1 MPTVVSYGGGIQ
13 STALVVLAM
22 RERWAI
28 DEIVHVDLV
37 DAESPCTREYVDYFR
52 RWLRDGYGRD
62 ITVIE
67 RNMYQDMLDN
77 PGFTPVPWRARDGSF
92 MLSRQCTRQYKVAPL
107 QRYLYDRYP
116 GDCIRLMLGISVDE
130 FHRMRDSSAARIEHV
145 YPLVDARLTRWQ
157 CREIIER
164 AGLAV
169 PSKSSCWFCPYRSS
183 ASQLALVRHY
193 PRLREMARALE
204 DRINAERR
212 RRGRDEI
219 VVLRSDTEVEQGD
232 FCEAGYCDS

>member
-28 DEIVHVDLV
+28 DEIVHVDLMG
-37 DAESPCTREYVDYFR
+37 AESPATREYVALFGD
-52 RWLRDGYGRD
+52 WLRREHGRD
-62 ITVIE
+62 ITIIE
-67 RNMYQDMLDN
+67 RDLYGDMLAR
-77 PGFTPVPWRARDGSF
+77 PGFTPVPWRIADGSA

-107 QRYLYDRYP
+107 QRYLYGRYP
-116 GDCIRLMLGISVDE
+116 GERIGLMLGISVDE
-130 FHRMRDSSAARIEHV
+130 YHRMRDSSAARIEHV
-145 YPLVDARLTRWQ
+145 YPLVDRRLTRWQ
-157 CREIIER
+157 CRDIIER

-169 PSKSSCWFCPYRSS
+169 PSKSSCWFCPYRSIS
-183 ASQLALVRHY
+183 SQWALVRRY
-193 PRLREMARALE
+193 PYLRAMARALE

-219 VVLRSDTEVEQGD
+219 VVLRSDTEVEQSD
-232 FCEAGYCDS
+232 FCEAGFCDV

>member
-28 DEIVHVDLV
+28 DEIVHVDLMG
-37 DAESPCTREYVDYFR
+37 AESPATREYVALFGD
-52 RWLRDGYGRD
+52 WLRREHGRD
-62 ITVIE
+62 ITIIE
-67 RNMYQDMLDN
+67 RDLYGDMLAR
-77 PGFTPVPWRARDGSF
+77 PGFTPVPWRGKYERF
-92 MLSRQCTRQYKVAPL
+92 ILSRQCTRQYKVAPL
-107 QRYLYDRYP
+107 QRYLYGRYP
-116 GDCIRLMLGISVDE
+116 GERIGLMLGISVDE
-130 FHRMRDSSAARIEHV
+130 YHRMRDSSAARIEHV
-145 YPLVDARLTRWQ
+145 YPLVDRRLTRWQ
-157 CREIIER
+157 CRDIIER

-169 PSKSSCWFCPYRSS
+169 PSKSSCWFCPYRSIS
-183 ASQLALVRHY
+183 SQWALVRRY
-193 PRLREMARALE
+193 PYLRAMARALE

>member
-1 MPTVVSYGGGIQ
+1 MASVISYGGGVQ
-13 STALVVLAM
+13 STALVVLSLL
-22 RERWAI
+22 EGW
-28 DEIVHVDLV
+28 DVDDVVHVDLM
-37 DAESPCTREYVDYFR
+37 DAESPATREYVARFR
-52 RWLRDGYGRD
+52 DWLRQEHGRD
-62 ITVIE
+62 ITIIE
-67 RNMYQDMLDN
+67 RNMYRDMLDN

-204 DRINAERR
+204 DRINADRR
-212 RRGRDEI
+212 RRGRDEV
-219 VVLRSDTEVEQGD
+219 VVLRVDMSAEQGD
-232 FCEAGYCDS
+232 FCEAGFCDV

>member
-1 MPTVVSYGGGIQ
+1 MVTVISYGGGVQ
-13 STALVVLAM
+13 STALVVLSLSEQW
-22 RERWAI
+22 RV
-28 DEIVHVDLV
+28 DEIVHVDLM
-37 DAESPCTREYVDYFR
+37 DAESPATREYVARFR
-52 RWLRDGYGRD
+52 EWLQREHGRD

-67 RNMYQDMLDN
+67 RNMYRDMLDN
-77 PGFTPVPWRARDGSF
+77 PGFTPVPWRIADGSA
-92 MLSRQCTRQYKVAPL
+92 MLSRQCTRQYKVQPL

-169 PSKSSCWFCPYRSS
+169 PSKSSCWFCPYRTPG
-183 ASQLALVRHY
+183 SQLVLLQHY
-193 PRLREMARALE
+193 PQLREMADALE
-204 DRINAERR
+204 DRINTERR
-212 RRGRDEI
+212 RRGQDEI
-219 VVLRSDTEVEQGD
+219 IVLRADTGVEQSD
-232 FCEAGYCDS
+232 FCEAGFCDV

>member
-1 MPTVVSYGGGIQ
+1 MPMVVSYGGGIQ

-28 DEIVHVDLV
+28 DEIVHVDLMG
-37 DAESPCTREYVDYFR
+37 AESPATREYVALFGD
-52 RWLRDGYGRD
+52 WLRREHGRD
-62 ITVIE
+62 ITIIE
-67 RNMYQDMLDN
+67 RDLYGDMLAR
-77 PGFTPVPWRARDGSF
+77 PGFTPVPWRIADGSA

-107 QRYLYDRYP
+107 QRYLYGRYP
-116 GDCIRLMLGISVDE
+116 GERIGLMLGISVDE
-130 FHRMRDSSAARIEHV
+130 YHRMRDSSAARIEHV
-145 YPLVDARLTRWQ
+145 YPLVDRRLTRWQ
-157 CREIIER
+157 CRDIIER

-169 PSKSSCWFCPYRSS
+169 PSKSSCWFCPYRSIS
-183 ASQLALVRHY
+183 SQWALVRRY
-193 PRLREMARALE
+193 PYLRAMARALE

-232 FCEAGYCDS
+232 FCEAGFCDV